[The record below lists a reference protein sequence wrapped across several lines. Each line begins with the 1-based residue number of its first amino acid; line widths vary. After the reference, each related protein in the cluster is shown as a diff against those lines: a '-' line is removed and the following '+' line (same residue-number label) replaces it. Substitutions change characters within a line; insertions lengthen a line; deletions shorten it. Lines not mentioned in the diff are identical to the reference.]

1 MRGAEAAGVVV
12 VLSGKDG
19 PILELE
25 FVVLL
30 FFVALVVG
38 VLSCSSFCTDA
49 VTLRFQPKERVI
61 GGAVAGVEVEPLAT
75 VGVDEVVFPLL
86 RVEERK
92 DRGTGVSLGGAMG
105 VEDSML
111 LASLLRADDRSVR
124 VIGLSGM
131 AAGQKIRTRKSGAVE
146 AEE

>member
-12 VLSGKDG
+12 VLPGKEW
-19 PILELE
+19 PVLELE

-38 VLSCSSFCTDA
+38 VLSCSSFCTVA
-49 VTLRFQPKERVI
+49 STLRFQPEERVT
-61 GGAVAGVEVEPLAT
+61 GGAVDGVEMEPLAT
-75 VGVDEVVFPLL
+75 VGVDEVVFPLF
-86 RVEERK
+86 RMEERK
-92 DRGTGVSLGGAMG
+92 DRGTGVSLGDAMG

-124 VIGLSGM
+124 VTGLSGM
-131 AAGQKIRTRKSGAVE
+131 AAGQKTQTRKSGAVE
-146 AEE
+146 AEK